1 VQVTPDEHVD
11 VTPFVVLGENVV
23 YIEQRRDMSQ
33 YVFALRTHR
42 PTAMQLKEL
51 AGRRQSENA
60 FKAWHKTFSRP
71 IEITPPWQRLRSKS
85 INT

>member
-1 VQVTPDEHVD
+1 VD

-33 YVFALRTHR
+33 YVFALCTHH
-42 PTAMQLKEL
+42 PTALQLKEL
-51 AGRRQSENA
+51 AGRRQKDINFNA
-60 FKAWHKTFSRP
+60 WLKTFSRP
-71 IEITPPWQRLRSKS
+71 IEITPSWQRLRSKS